1 MFGLLVSRTTAGAA
15 ARHSLR
21 ASADVAAR
29 SSLTVGPLVDPIA
42 VLCDDS
48 TWSYCSEDY
57 GHVKAIGKDSLN
69 IDVSDDSL
77 VKYRNRSGEEA
88 PAPVYTDAAGEP
100 QSIRWLQPCLVLR
113 CAAIHVIV
121 IIGNKIARSA
131 RIYDGAGK
139 RMVARSDATAIH
151 GTLQSSGQTPVG
163 AIAGPLDRRSAV
175 CHDNAVPNVEVL
187 LSAPHLG
194 RVA

>member
-77 VKYRNRSGEEA
+77 VKYRNRSGEESC
-88 PAPVYTDAAGEP
+88 TE
-100 QSIRWLQPCLVLR
+100 
-113 CAAIHVIV
+113 
-121 IIGNKIARSA
+121 
-131 RIYDGAGK
+131 RISERAGAG
-139 RMVARSDATAIH
+139 IH
-151 GTLQSSGQTPVG
+151 
-163 AIAGPLDRRSAV
+163 RRSWRTAKYTL
-175 CHDNAVPNVEVL
+175 ATTVPCAEMRGNTRDCD
-187 LSAPHLG
+187 HW
-194 RVA
+194 

>member
-1 MFGLLVSRTTAGAA
+1 MTA
-15 ARHSLR
+15 L
-21 ASADVAAR
+21 
-29 SSLTVGPLVDPIA
+29 
-42 VLCDDS
+42 
-48 TWSYCSEDY
+48 
-57 GHVKAIGKDSLN
+57 LN
-69 IDVSDDSL
+69 IETAAERRVVQNVSLS
-77 VKYRNRSGEEA
+77 A

-163 AIAGPLDRRSAV
+163 AIAGPL
-175 CHDNAVPNVEVL
+175 
-187 LSAPHLG
+187 
-194 RVA
+194 